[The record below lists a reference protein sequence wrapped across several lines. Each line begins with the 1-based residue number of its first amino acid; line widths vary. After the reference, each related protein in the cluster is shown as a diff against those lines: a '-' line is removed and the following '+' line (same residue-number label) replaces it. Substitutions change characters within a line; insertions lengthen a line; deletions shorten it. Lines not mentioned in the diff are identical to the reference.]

1 MAPEKPVLDYEV
13 FFCGFVFLFCSGLFV
28 GFFFPHGN
36 SLSIEGV
43 TLMLVRISIL
53 ATDNTGVSECLF
65 PS

>member
-13 FFCGFVFLFCSGLFV
+13 FFCGFVFLFRSGLFV

-36 SLSIEGV
+36 FLSIGV
-43 TLMLVRISIL
+43 TLMLMRISTL
-53 ATDNTGVSECLF
+53 ATDNIGVSESLF